1 MIQVS
6 AISPQNSLVSSYFLE
21 TIKALDGNVYNLS
34 YHQERLESVLNSLK
48 TSMHYDLSLLV
59 SPPKK
64 GLYRCRVVYNSQE
77 LNISY
82 IEYTKRDVKSF
93 KLIYDDSIV
102 YDKKYENRDVLD
114 EHFNNREA
122 KDEIIIVKNG
132 LITDTSIANIAL
144 YDGERWLTPKSP
156 LLKGTTRR
164 RYLDK
169 GEIFEANIGVDTIK
183 SYKKLA
189 LMNAMIDFDI
199 IAEENLREII
209 C

>member
-1 MIQVS
+1 MTQVS
-6 AISPQNSLVSSYFLE
+6 VTSPQNFLVSSNFLE

-34 YHQERLESVLNSLK
+34 YHQERLESILDSLETLK
-48 TSMHYDLSLLV
+48 SYDLSSFI

-77 LNISY
+77 IDISY
-82 IEYTKRDVKSF
+82 IKYTKRKVKSF
-93 KLIYDDSIV
+93 KLIYDDTIV
-102 YDKKYENRDVLD
+102 YDKKYAKRDLID
-114 EHFNNREA
+114 KHFSDRDTS
-122 KDEIIIVKNG
+122 DEIIIVKNG

-144 YDGERWLTPKSP
+144 FDGKRWLTPSAA
-156 LLKGTTRR
+156 LLKGTTRK
-164 RYLDK
+164 RYLDEGK
-169 GEIFEANIGVDTIK
+169 IFEADIAVDTIK

-199 IAEENLREII
+199 ITEENLREII